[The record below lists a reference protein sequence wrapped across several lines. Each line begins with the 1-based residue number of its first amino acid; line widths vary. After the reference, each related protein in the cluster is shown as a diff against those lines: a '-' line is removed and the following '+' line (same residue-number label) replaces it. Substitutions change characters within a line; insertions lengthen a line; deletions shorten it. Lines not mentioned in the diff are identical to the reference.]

1 MFSWAIT
8 ILIVAVMAAV
18 LALWGFAGLPTW
30 LVRGLCLM
38 FIILF
43 IIAVVLA

>member
-18 LALWGFAGLPTW
+18 LAIWGFAGLPTW
-30 LVRGLCLM
+30 LVRGLCLL